1 MPRRVQKTVESSIG
15 QIDPYILEF
24 ERQALSILEDD
35 SKSKEKLREMLEEY
49 AARHAR
55 QSTSGT

>member
-1 MPRRVQKTVESSIG
+1 MPKRTQKAIDSSLG

-24 ERQALSILEDD
+24 ERQALSLLKDD
-35 SKSKEKLREMLEEY
+35 SESREKLREVLEEY
-49 AARHAR
+49 AARYAE